1 MITTFPIFSLAHK
14 FGIKRQVLERETIQ
28 PIYDLKHKHKKQKKK
43 KITDNHGHNT
53 LIFFDIHQV
62 FLLPQ
67 VNWSMVVRINM
78 VSQVAEQLNN

>member
-1 MITTFPIFSLAHK
+1 MTLNININ
-14 FGIKRQVLERETIQ
+14 IKS
-28 PIYDLKHKHKKQKKK
+28 KKKK